1 MKIEIGHF
9 LRRGYITSQKEKKK
23 EKQNWK
29 GEKEKGRHTIG
40 NTFERV
46 KTKEERYGE

>member
-1 MKIEIGHF
+1 MEIGHF
-9 LRRGYITSQKEKKK
+9 WRRGYITSQKEKKK

-29 GEKEKGRHTIG
+29 GEKEKGKGRHTIG
-40 NTFERV
+40 NAFERV